1 MEEVDAIDRFYSKR
15 DHEAQRKIYTALCI
29 EEGIKNQFMGAPDE
43 ITLKGLGYYPGVSAE
58 VFFASRK
65 TYYDAI
71 LSRAVL
77 EHLFDPIGALHDMA
91 SSLKPGGSLIH
102 RIDLR
107 DHGMF
112 SEHHPL
118 THLTINEFLY
128 HRMTRKSGRPNR
140 VLIHQ
145 YRQWLDESDLKGEVL
160 ITRLAGIKN
169 EITPARW
176 TEIPAKTRKKA
187 IAIVQQVR
195 PKLTRTLRN
204 VSDQDLAVTGIVLNA
219 KASG

>member
-1 MEEVDAIDRFYSKR
+1 
-15 DHEAQRKIYTALCI
+15 
-29 EEGIKNQFMGAPDE
+29 
-43 ITLKGLGYYPGVSAE
+43 
-58 VFFASRK
+58 
-65 TYYDAI
+65 
-71 LSRAVL
+71 
-77 EHLFDPIGALHDMA
+77 
-91 SSLKPGGSLIH
+91 
-102 RIDLR
+102 
-107 DHGMF
+107 MF

-176 TEIPAKTRKKA
+176 TRFGQNPKKA

-204 VSDQDLAVTGIVLNA
+204 VSDQDLQLRV
-219 KASG
+219 